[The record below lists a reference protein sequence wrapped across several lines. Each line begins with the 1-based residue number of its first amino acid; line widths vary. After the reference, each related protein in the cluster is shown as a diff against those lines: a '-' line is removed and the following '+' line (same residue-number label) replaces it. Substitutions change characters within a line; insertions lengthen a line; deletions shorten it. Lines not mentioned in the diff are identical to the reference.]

1 MCPIC
6 GLEVETTLH
15 ILWECPSAMDV
26 WRGSCKKIQKSSYEG
41 RTFISIFKA
50 ILSTY
55 SEDEVNVF
63 VGLERQVRFR
73 RNDYIHEGSFPH
85 PNVLVRKARSAL
97 ADYDEASSSIKG
109 PVQMES
115 REKDFWKAPS

>member
-1 MCPIC
+1 
-6 GLEVETTLH
+6 
-15 ILWECPSAMDV
+15 
-26 WRGSCKKIQKSSYEG
+26 
-41 RTFISIFKA
+41 
-50 ILSTY
+50 LSTY

-63 VGLERQVRFR
+63 VGLARQVWFR
-73 RNDYIHEGSFPH
+73 QNDYIHEGSFPH

-97 ADYDEASSSIKG
+97 VDYDEASSSIKG